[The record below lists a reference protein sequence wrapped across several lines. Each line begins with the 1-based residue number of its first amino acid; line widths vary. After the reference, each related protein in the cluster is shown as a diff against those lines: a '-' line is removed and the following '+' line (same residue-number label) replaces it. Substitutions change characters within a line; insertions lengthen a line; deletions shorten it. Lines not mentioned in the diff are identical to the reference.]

1 MIALVAMIFFKV
13 AAAVALRNSA
23 AMKVADC
30 QRTKS
35 RTADRRSVIA
45 DLVIADPVMKPP
57 LLVAEH
63 KPRKIST

>member
-45 DLVIADPVMKPP
+45 DPVMKPP